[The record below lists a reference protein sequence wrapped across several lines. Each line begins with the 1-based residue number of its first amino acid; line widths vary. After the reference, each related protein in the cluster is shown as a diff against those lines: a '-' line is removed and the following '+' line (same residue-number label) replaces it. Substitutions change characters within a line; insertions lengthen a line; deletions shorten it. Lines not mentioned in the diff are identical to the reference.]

1 MTNSRPPM
9 FHEGRM
15 RFTAFFGPFGRV
27 FESMPLGVIAL
38 RKQFEIL
45 RSIIRAYFVDVMHV
59 FGRLEIPTNHLF
71 HNKAMLKYMAVCIGG
86 RVSGHFHMYISTG
99 HIAATSPPAPACAVS
114 DQITSGEAPYKT
126 CREAGM
132 RSQRRW
138 LFAAAFAQ
146 FGLRLVSLY
155 QMAVSLNVPNLV
167 VAQVRGKGQWRSATA
182 GAHTTGWTMA
192 PQHIGRPVAEQV
204 LVGDRRS
211 ATAGAVHTSSI
222 AHTVP
227 LVVDDSATL
236 AA

>member
-1 MTNSRPPM
+1 MKAECAARRSSV
-9 FHEGRM
+9 HLEGC
-15 RFTAFFGPFGRV
+15 
-27 FESMPLGVIAL
+27 
-38 RKQFEIL
+38 
-45 RSIIRAYFVDVMHV
+45 
-59 FGRLEIPTNHLF
+59 
-71 HNKAMLKYMAVCIGG
+71 LK
-86 RVSGHFHMYISTG
+86 
-99 HIAATSPPAPACAVS
+99 P
-114 DQITSGEAPYKT
+114 

-167 VAQVRGKGQWRSATA
+167 VTQVRGKGQRCAAAA
-182 GAHTTGWTMA
+182 GAHTTGRTMA

-204 LVGDRRS
+204 LVWDRRS
-211 ATAGAVHTSSI
+211 ATTGAVHTSSI